1 MLTVYPACAGTTRRS
16 RRMTCRN
23 CGAHQ
28 TPQWRCGPEG
38 PRTLCN
44 ACGVRY
50 KKGLPL
56 ICTVPKGSLPP
67 LPGAL
72 AEEPAV
78 PKVPVPV
85 EAQAVPECPCPWRPR
100 QARRSLESPA
110 VPRWR
115 CPWPQSLPLPH
126 SCPAQSPPSP
136 WPLRPALRLCR
147 KGHPAPV

>member
-1 MLTVYPACAGTTRRS
+1 
-16 RRMTCRN
+16 MTCRN

-67 LPGAL
+67 LPGAPAEAPLQAAPVPMEVEPSLQAAAQSSSAAPAMLSTPL
-72 AEEPAV
+72 APGCMPASGLPLHLPEPA
-78 PKVPVPV
+78 
-85 EAQAVPECPCPWRPR
+85 A
-100 QARRSLESPA
+100 
-110 VPRWR
+110 
-115 CPWPQSLPLPH
+115 
-126 SCPAQSPPSP
+126 
-136 WPLRPALRLCR
+136 
-147 KGHPAPV
+147 APVSAASALMIT

>member
-1 MLTVYPACAGTTRRS
+1 
-16 RRMTCRN
+16 MTCRN

-67 LPGAL
+67 LPNQ
-72 AEEPAV
+72 EPETPVEPAV
-78 PKVPVPV
+78 PGPLPMEVQLGTEIAAEASSAGPVCSLLIQAPMPADSPAGPV
-85 EAQAVPECPCPWRPR
+85 LPGPELAVPMATE
-100 QARRSLESPA
+100 AGPA
-110 VPRWR
+110 V
-115 CPWPQSLPLPH
+115 L
-126 SCPAQSPPSP
+126 
-136 WPLRPALRLCR
+136 
-147 KGHPAPV
+147 

>member
-1 MLTVYPACAGTTRRS
+1 
-16 RRMTCRN
+16 MTCRN

-67 LPGAL
+67 LPGAPAEAL
-72 AEEPAV
+72 AQAAAPVPMDAKPSVQAAAQGSSAAPAMLHAPLAPSCMPGSGPPLPEPA
-78 PKVPVPV
+78 
-85 EAQAVPECPCPWRPR
+85 A
-100 QARRSLESPA
+100 
-110 VPRWR
+110 
-115 CPWPQSLPLPH
+115 
-126 SCPAQSPPSP
+126 
-136 WPLRPALRLCR
+136 
-147 KGHPAPV
+147 APMPMAAGPMIA

>member
-1 MLTVYPACAGTTRRS
+1 
-16 RRMTCRN
+16 MTCRN

-67 LPGAL
+67 LPGAPAEAPLQAAAPVPMDVEPSLQAAAQGSSAAPAMLPTPL
-72 AEEPAV
+72 APICMPGSGLPLHLPEPAAA
-78 PKVPVPV
+78 PVP
-85 EAQAVPECPCPWRPR
+85 AAS
-100 QARRSLESPA
+100 A
-110 VPRWR
+110 
-115 CPWPQSLPLPH
+115 H
-126 SCPAQSPPSP
+126 MIT
-136 WPLRPALRLCR
+136 
-147 KGHPAPV
+147 

>member
-1 MLTVYPACAGTTRRS
+1 MLDSVLTVLPACPGTTRRS

-67 LPGAL
+67 LPGAP
-72 AEEPAV
+72 AEEPPA
-78 PKVPVPV
+78 PEAPIPM
-85 EAQAVPECPCPWRPR
+85 EAQAVPEPHVSMETQSSQVVPGGPCSTGLVVPL
-100 QARRSLESPA
+100 AADPA
-110 VPRWR
+110 ASTQQPGPKPAEPVTIEA
-115 CPWPQSLPLPH
+115 CLLPL
-126 SCPAQSPPSP
+126 
-136 WPLRPALRLCR
+136 
-147 KGHPAPV
+147 

>member
-1 MLTVYPACAGTTRRS
+1 
-16 RRMTCRN
+16 MTCRN

-67 LPGAL
+67 LPGAQEPAL
-72 AEEPAV
+72 PADPAAQLSAEVSAEASSAAVPVTMPTECPAV
-78 PKVPVPV
+78 PVLPGP
-85 EAQAVPECPCPWRPR
+85 A
-100 QARRSLESPA
+100 PA
-110 VPRWR
+110 VPM
-115 CPWPQSLPLPH
+115 PM
-126 SCPAQSPPSP
+126 AID
-136 WPLRPALRLCR
+136 A
-147 KGHPAPV
+147 GPVLL

>member
-1 MLTVYPACAGTTRRS
+1 MAWILAGRGASAGSTRRT

-67 LPGAL
+67 LPSAQEPTL
-72 AEEPAV
+72 PADPAAPMPMPVDSHLSADATAEGSSVTVPMAMHVECPAGPMLPSPAPAV
-78 PKVPVPV
+78 PMAMAMAIEAGPVV
-85 EAQAVPECPCPWRPR
+85 
-100 QARRSLESPA
+100 L
-110 VPRWR
+110 
-115 CPWPQSLPLPH
+115 
-126 SCPAQSPPSP
+126 
-136 WPLRPALRLCR
+136 
-147 KGHPAPV
+147 

>member
-1 MLTVYPACAGTTRRS
+1 
-16 RRMTCRN
+16 MTCRN

-67 LPGAL
+67 LPGAQEPAL
-72 AEEPAV
+72 PADPAAHLSADVTAEASSAAVPMAMPTECPAGPGLPGPAPAV
-78 PKVPVPV
+78 PMPMAVDASPVV
-85 EAQAVPECPCPWRPR
+85 
-100 QARRSLESPA
+100 L
-110 VPRWR
+110 
-115 CPWPQSLPLPH
+115 
-126 SCPAQSPPSP
+126 
-136 WPLRPALRLCR
+136 
-147 KGHPAPV
+147 

>member
-1 MLTVYPACAGTTRRS
+1 
-16 RRMTCRN
+16 MTCRN

-67 LPGAL
+67 LPGAP
-72 AEEPAV
+72 AEAPAAHM
-78 PKVPVPV
+78 PKAELPVPMDAQPSA
-85 EAQAVPECPCPWRPR
+85 EAAAGE
-100 QARRSLESPA
+100 ASSSA
-110 VPRWR
+110 G
-115 CPWPQSLPLPH
+115 
-126 SCPAQSPPSP
+126 A
-136 WPLRPALRLCR
+136 
-147 KGHPAPV
+147 PAPPLM

>member
-1 MLTVYPACAGTTRRS
+1 
-16 RRMTCRN
+16 MTCRN

-67 LPGAL
+67 LPGAPEPSAP
-72 AEEPAV
+72 AEPAAPMPMEVQLSADATTEGSSAAVPMAVPAEGPAGPVLPEPAPAV
-78 PKVPVPV
+78 PEAV
-85 EAQAVPECPCPWRPR
+85 EAG
-100 QARRSLESPA
+100 PA
-110 VPRWR
+110 V
-115 CPWPQSLPLPH
+115 L
-126 SCPAQSPPSP
+126 
-136 WPLRPALRLCR
+136 
-147 KGHPAPV
+147 

>member
-67 LPGAL
+67 LPGAP

-78 PKVPVPV
+78 PKVPVPM
-85 EAQAVPECPCPWRPR
+85 EAQAVPEVPIPMDAQASQDVPGESSSATLAVSMAAEPAAAAQLPGPEPAEPMAIEACP
-100 QARRSLESPA
+100 E
-110 VPRWR
+110 
-115 CPWPQSLPLPH
+115 
-126 SCPAQSPPSP
+126 
-136 WPLRPALRLCR
+136 AL
-147 KGHPAPV
+147 

>member
-1 MLTVYPACAGTTRRS
+1 MYPACAGTTRRS

-67 LPGAL
+67 LPGAS
-72 AEEPAV
+72 AEVPAV
-78 PKVPVPV
+78 PEMPVPM
-85 EAQAVPECPCPWRPR
+85 EAQAVPEVPVPMEG
-100 QARRSLESPA
+100 QASQEVPGESSSAALA
-110 VPRWR
+110 VPLAAEPAAAQQVPGLELAEPMAIEA
-115 CPWPQSLPLPH
+115 CPE
-126 SCPAQSPPSP
+126 
-136 WPLRPALRLCR
+136 AL
-147 KGHPAPV
+147 